1 MMEALSRAPAMS
13 HIIDDTGCVESS
25 NTLTEIIVDSP
36 SLADSAALQ
45 TANQE
50 ALPKKKRNAGER
62 IQRR

>member
-1 MMEALSRAPAMS
+1 MESLSRAPAMP
-13 HIIDDTGCVESS
+13 HIIGGAGCFKAS
-25 NTLTEIIVDSP
+25 NTSTEIIVDST